1 LLGAAF
7 DGGLPDGAT
16 RALGMIFAAPGDR
29 AAAVAIVDRELR
41 RIGAAAIEWRV
52 VPIRRD
58 HVLPAQRG
66 TTPEILQV
74 AAAFGARA
82 RVVDGR
88 LYRARLRIER
98 AARRS
103 GAALDVIS
111 LSTKTVVY
119 KALVTPEALE
129 RFYPDLAAPAYV

>member
-1 LLGAAF
+1 MLHDACGVGFIAHRGGRSGRDIVAHGLTALGRLAHRGAPAHLGSVDGCGVLTAIPWALLGAAF

-74 AAAFGARA
+74 AAAF
-82 RVVDGR
+82 
-88 LYRARLRIER
+88 
-98 AARRS
+98 
-103 GAALDVIS
+103 
-111 LSTKTVVY
+111 
-119 KALVTPEALE
+119 
-129 RFYPDLAAPAYV
+129 